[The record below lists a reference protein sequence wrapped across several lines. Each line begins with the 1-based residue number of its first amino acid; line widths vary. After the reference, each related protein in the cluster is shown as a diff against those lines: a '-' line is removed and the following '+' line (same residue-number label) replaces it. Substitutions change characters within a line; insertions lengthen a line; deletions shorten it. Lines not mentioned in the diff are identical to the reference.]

1 MSRESEKIVK
11 TADEY
16 LELAEEATTKAAAEK
31 YIKKALELEPD
42 NLDAVSA
49 SLDLIDDST
58 VEYYQ
63 KLSEAIKNGTKQMEK
78 KGLMDEDSIGAY
90 WGILETRPYMRLLS
104 RYAEYLVDNG
114 MMTLAAQEYEEMIR
128 LCETDN
134 LGARFQLMHIYAYL
148 EREEPALELHKKYD
162 EYEETQTLLPLS
174 VLYFKRGDFDK
185 AEEYLKRVS
194 AANKD
199 TKKFFRAVK
208 RNKLDRYV
216 EQISSYGYRPFTIEE
231 LIVEMME
238 NSFLFRN
245 IPLYMEWAYEKTRIM

>member
-1 MSRESEKIVK
+1 M
-11 TADEY
+11 
-16 LELAEEATTKAAAEK
+16 
-31 YIKKALELEPD
+31 
-42 NLDAVSA
+42 
-49 SLDLIDDST
+49 
-58 VEYYQ
+58 
-63 KLSEAIKNGTKQMEK
+63 
-78 KGLMDEDSIGAY
+78 
-90 WGILETRPYMRLLS
+90 
-104 RYAEYLVDNG
+104 
-114 MMTLAAQEYEEMIR
+114 
-128 LCETDN
+128 
-134 LGARFQLMHIYAYL
+134 
-148 EREEPALELHKKYD
+148 
-162 EYEETQTLLPLS
+162 LPLS

>member
-162 EYEETQTLLPLS
+162 EYEETQTLKCS
-174 VLYFKRGDFDK
+174 HSQGHF
-185 AEEYLKRVS
+185 
-194 AANKD
+194 
-199 TKKFFRAVK
+199 
-208 RNKLDRYV
+208 
-216 EQISSYGYRPFTIEE
+216 
-231 LIVEMME
+231 
-238 NSFLFRN
+238 
-245 IPLYMEWAYEKTRIM
+245 